1 MSDLKIMTADLAE
14 SLMDEVNELL
24 GEGVPFSVIE
34 SALAAVLW
42 HMAET
47 RESCEID
54 AAAMLKGIKHGSGTV
69 H

>member
-24 GEGVPFSVIE
+24 DEGVPFNVIE
-34 SALAAVLW
+34 SAIAAVLW

-47 RESCEID
+47 REECKVD
-54 AAAMLKGIKHGSGTV
+54 AAALLDGIKQGGGTV

>member
-1 MSDLKIMTADLAE
+1 
-14 SLMDEVNELL
+14 
-24 GEGVPFSVIE
+24 VPFSVIE

>member
-47 RESCEID
+47 REECKVD
-54 AAAMLKGIKHGSGTV
+54 ADAMLNVIKQGGGTV